1 MYYIDLHQIN
11 ALQLSQSIRKQEN
24 IMSTYFFHSKRSRS
38 HSRFF
43 YLILCT
49 VLVCP
54 MLLFT
59 GCQNTTGTSTATEK
73 EPISISSIKL
83 NTAIQ
88 ITIYDSQ
95 DKSLLDD
102 CLALCDRYELIFSRT
117 NENSELYKLN
127 HRISDS
133 AVSNQT
139 IETQTTPYQVNGTTN
154 TWHISEYL
162 ASLLSEGLSITRESD
177 GAFDIAI
184 APLTSLWD
192 FTAEDPK
199 APDDADIQKALPL
212 CSSDGVTIDGQDI
225 TLSSDDIQFDVGAI
239 AKGYIADRLKD
250 FLVKKGVNSAIIN
263 LGGNVL
269 CIGSK
274 PDGTPFK
281 VGIQKPFADRNE
293 TEAVMDITGKSVVS
307 SGIYERCFKQGG
319 KLYHHIL
326 NPQTGYPYDNG
337 LISVTIISDQSVDG
351 DALSTTCFALGLEDG
366 LKFAEKKGVHA
377 VFITEDYELHYTDGF
392 QDEINVT
399 DVES

>member
-1 MYYIDLHQIN
+1 ML
-11 ALQLSQSIRKQEN
+11 
-24 IMSTYFFHSKRSRS
+24 TYFFHSKRSRS

-59 GCQNTTGTSTATEK
+59 GCENITDADTSTTGN

-83 NTAIQ
+83 NTAVQ

-95 DKSLLDD
+95 DKALLDD
-102 CLALCDRYELIFSRT
+102 CLALCDKYELIFSRT
-117 NENSELYKLN
+117 NEKSELYKLN
-127 HRISDS
+127 HRKDTSDKDT
-133 AVSNQT
+133 NT
-139 IETQTTPYQVNGTTN
+139 DRQTTPYPVSGTAD
-154 TWHISEYL
+154 TWHISEDL
-162 ASLLSEGLSITRESD
+162 AALLSEGLDITRESD

-199 APDDADIQKALPL
+199 VPDDAAIQKALPL

-225 TLSSDDIQFDVGAI
+225 TLPSDDIQFDVGAI
-239 AKGYIADRLKD
+239 AKGYIADRMKD
-250 FLVKKGVNSAIIN
+250 LLVKKGVKSAIIN

-307 SGIYERCFKQGG
+307 SGIYERCFKQNG

-326 NPQTGYPYDNG
+326 NPKTGYPYDNS

-366 LKFAEKKGVHA
+366 LKFAEKKGVQA
-377 VFITEDYELHYTDGF
+377 VLITEDYELHYTDGF

>member
-1 MYYIDLHQIN
+1 ML
-11 ALQLSQSIRKQEN
+11 
-24 IMSTYFFHSKRSRS
+24 TYFFHSKRSRS

-59 GCQNTTGTSTATEK
+59 GCENITDADTSITGN

-83 NTAIQ
+83 NTAVQ

-95 DKSLLDD
+95 DKALLDD
-102 CLALCDRYELIFSRT
+102 CLALCDKYELVFSRT
-117 NENSELYKLN
+117 NEKSELYKLN
-127 HRISDS
+127 HRKDTSDKDPN
-133 AVSNQT
+133 ADG
-139 IETQTTPYQVNGTTN
+139 QTTPYPVSGTAD
-154 TWHISEYL
+154 TWHISEDL
-162 ASLLSEGLSITRESD
+162 ASLLSQGLSITRESD

-199 APDDADIQKALPL
+199 VPDDAAIQKALPL
-212 CSSDGVTIDGQDI
+212 CSSNGVTIDGQDI
-225 TLSSDDIQFDVGAI
+225 TLPSDDIQFDVGAI
-239 AKGYIADRLKD
+239 AKGYIADRMKD
-250 FLVKKGVNSAIIN
+250 LLVKKGVKSAIIN

-307 SGIYERCFKQGG
+307 SGIYERCFKQNG

-326 NPQTGYPYDNG
+326 NPKTGYPYDNS